1 MSKTFRISEETE
13 MRLEESRK
21 QIAAI
26 LEKTDITWDKF
37 FNILLDMYLP
47 KAKNDSS
54 WQVLLKYYVSI
65 TMNSALNSV
74 LYKGAPNDEL
84 KKHIRRVKKLR
95 EEVDEEL
102 MKHDYGC
109 GRNDNG
115 ALAIEALQMDVLD
128 DKKSLAKMK
137 QWEKDGVLGQKTG
150 YGGNI

>member
-21 QIAAI
+21 QIAEI

-47 KAKNDSS
+47 KAKNDCS
-54 WQVLLKYYVSI
+54 WQVLIKHYVSVS
-65 TMNSALNSV
+65 MNSNLYSN
-74 LYKGAPNDEL
+74 LYKNMTDDKL
-84 KKHIRRVKKLR
+84 KEHILRVKKLQ
-95 EEVDEEL
+95 EEVGEEL
-102 MKHDYGC
+102 FKHDYGC
-109 GRNDNG
+109 GRDNG

-137 QWEKDGVLGQKTG
+137 QWEKDGILGQKTG

>member
-21 QIAAI
+21 QIAEI

-47 KAKNDSS
+47 KAKNDCS

-65 TMNSALNSV
+65 SMD
-74 LYKGAPNDEL
+74 NDLLSDYYQKMTDEKL
-84 KKHIRRVKKLR
+84 KDRVRRVRKLHD
-95 EEVDEEL
+95 EVNEEL
-102 MKHDYGC
+102 SKHDYGC
-109 GRNDNG
+109 GRDNG

-137 QWEKDGVLGQKTG
+137 QWEKDGILGQKTG